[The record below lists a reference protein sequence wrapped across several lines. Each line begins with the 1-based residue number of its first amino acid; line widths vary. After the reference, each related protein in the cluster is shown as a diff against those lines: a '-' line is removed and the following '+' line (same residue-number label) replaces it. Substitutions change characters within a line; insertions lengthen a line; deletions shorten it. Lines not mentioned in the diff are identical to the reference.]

1 MTEAQVKARIKEI
14 DKEIEDYVLDILAY
28 SSPED

>member
-14 DKEIEDYVLDILAY
+14 DKEIEDYVLDTLAY